1 MDHGSLVT
9 CSGGQ
14 RSAPM
19 DTQSHT
25 HNGQG
30 TSGAAVEPFVDLT
43 HLLFSQPA
51 RFVVAL
57 RGFLRIKHLTTALP
71 FLSKHNFSCYLSYF
85 FCYKTCTGCL
95 EQQQKYNIQFIC
107 NFFHSMIIDSSWVDP
122 YWSSVVCLIVPMS
135 KKFLKWCPIHFG
147 RWRWRESEGGAVGRN
162 KYRGQDVAEAEQE
175 FCYSL
180 TPDNST

>member
-85 FCYKTCTGCL
+85 FLLQNMYRLFRTTTKIQYPIYMQFLSFNDHRFIVGGSLL
-95 EQQQKYNIQFIC
+95 EFRRLSDCSNVQKVPEMV
-107 NFFHSMIIDSSWVDP
+107 SDP
-122 YWSSVVCLIVPMS
+122 VWALAV
-135 KKFLKWCPIHFG
+135 
-147 RWRWRESEGGAVGRN
+147 EG
-162 KYRGQDVAEAEQE
+162 K
-175 FCYSL
+175 
-180 TPDNST
+180 